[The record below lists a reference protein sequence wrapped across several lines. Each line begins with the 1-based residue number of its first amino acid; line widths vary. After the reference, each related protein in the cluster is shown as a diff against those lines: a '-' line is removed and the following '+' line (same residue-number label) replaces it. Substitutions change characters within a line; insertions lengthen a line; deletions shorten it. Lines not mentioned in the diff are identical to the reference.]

1 MDSIVQHNIKIKCY
15 SGIKS
20 TSQYQHRNL
29 CKITKKEDRF
39 NKVYDSGGEPGPLCD
54 MEDLEYNKYFDE
66 YALPDVLPPDAGKH
80 FSDYEGNKSV
90 AEGGDK

>member
-1 MDSIVQHNIKIKCY
+1 
-15 SGIKS
+15 
-20 TSQYQHRNL
+20 
-29 CKITKKEDRF
+29 
-39 NKVYDSGGEPGPLCD
+39 